1 VSYKFNPFTGTLDDV
16 GPNNGNGVP
25 GGSNTEVQFNDGGVF
40 GGDVD
45 FTYNKTSNLLTIGGD
60 INLNDGGT
68 YTTTL
73 QVVTPTANRTISF
86 PDATGTV
93 ALVAGA
99 SSQVTYNSAGVN
111 AGDSGLLYDA
121 TTGKLTVGTKTVT
134 TDNPVLDLTQTWNA
148 GGVAFNGINLN
159 ITNTASAAGAAL
171 LNLRIGGTSQF
182 AIGSAGQIVPVGNAQ
197 EQRNA
202 ANAQTYRLYNTFT
215 SSTSFERANLT
226 WSSNVFIIGPE
237 RGSAGGSVREM
248 SLRGALA
255 VGTNIAGG
263 QVTIQGGQG
272 TGTGLG
278 GSVVF
283 QTAPA
288 GSSGSTA
295 NAVVERFRIDPNG
308 VLSRNQAAPVAVD
321 ATATVT
327 IANLQVGILT
337 SDAAVLTPVTITL
350 PTGTDMDGGFA
361 SPYDNQTFEWSVIN
375 VDGVENVTIAG
386 NGAGHTLVGNATV
399 AASTSARWASRRTAA
414 TTWVSY
420 RIT

>member
-1 VSYKFNPFTGTLDDV
+1 MAVTFNPFTGNLDFIDTTAAA
-16 GPNNGNGVP
+16 
-25 GGSNTEVQFNDGGVF
+25 GSDTEIQFNDGGKLAGDDGLVF
-40 GGDVD
+40 
-45 FTYNKTSNLLTIGGD
+45 NKTSNKLTTKGD
-60 INLNDGGT
+60 VELNDGGANT
-68 YTTTL
+68 LTL
-73 QVVTPTANRTISF
+73 QTVTPTAARTISF

-93 ALVAGA
+93 GLVAG
-99 SSQVTYNSAGVN
+99 SNQQVAYNSSGAY

-121 TTGKLTVGTKTVT
+121 TTGKLTVGGKTVT

-148 GGVAFNGINLN
+148 SGIAFNGINLN

-237 RGSAGGSVREM
+237 RGSAGGTVREF
-248 SLRGALA
+248 SLRGGLG
-255 VGTNIAGG
+255 VGSNQAGG

-272 TGTGLG
+272 TGTGNG
-278 GSVVF
+278 GSIIF

-295 NAVVERFRIDPNG
+295 NAAVERFRIGPNG
-308 VLSRNQAAPVAVD
+308 EMSKNQAAPVAVD
-321 ATATVT
+321 TDTTVT

-337 SDAAVLTPVTITL
+337 SDTASTAVTITL
-350 PTGTDMDGGFA
+350 PTGTNMDGGFA
-361 SPYDNQTFEWSVIN
+361 SPYTNQTFEWSVIN
-375 VDGVENVTIAG
+375 LDGAEAVTIAA
-386 NGAGHTLVGNATV
+386 NTDHTLVGAATV
-399 AASTSARWASRRTAA
+399 AFGTSARWASRRTAA

>member
-1 VSYKFNPFTGTLDDV
+1 MGFKFNPFTGTFDEV
-16 GPNNGNGVP
+16 GAGSTTTP
-25 GGSNTEVQFNDGGVF
+25 GGNDTEIQYNDSGAFAGSA
-40 GGDVD
+40 D
-45 FTYNKTSNLLTIGGD
+45 LTWDDTGKVLEIGGD
-60 INLNDGGT
+60 INLDDGGT
-68 YTTTL
+68 YETTL
-73 QVVTPTANRTISF
+73 QVVTPTAARTISF

-121 TTGKLTVGTKTVT
+121 TTGKLTVGGKTVT

-159 ITNTASAAGAAL
+159 ITNTASAAGANL
-171 LNLRIGGTSQF
+171 LNLRVGGTSQF
-182 AIGSAGQIVPVGNAQ
+182 AIGSSGQIVPVGNAQ

-237 RGSAGGSVREM
+237 RGSAGGTVREF
-248 SLRGALA
+248 SLRGGLG
-255 VGTNIAGG
+255 VGSNQTGG

-295 NAVVERFRIDPNG
+295 NAVVERFRIGPNG
-308 VLSRNQAAPVAVD
+308 VLSRNQAAPVAID
-321 ATATVT
+321 ATATAT
-327 IANLQVGILT
+327 IADLQVGILT
-337 SDAAVLTPVTITL
+337 SDAALLTPVTITL
-350 PTGTDMDGGFA
+350 PTGTNMDGGFA
-361 SPYDNQTFEWSVIN
+361 SPYTNQTFEWSVIN
-375 VDGVENVTIAG
+375 LDGTETVTIAG
-386 NGAGHTLVGNATV
+386 NSDHTLVGAATI
-399 AASTSARWASRRTAA
+399 AANVSARWASRRTAA

>member
-1 VSYKFNPFTGTLDDV
+1 MGYKFNPFTGNFDDI
-16 GPNNGNGVP
+16 GEGGGP
-25 GGSNTEVQFNDGGVF
+25 GGEDTQIQFNDGGSF

-45 FTYNKTSNLLTIGGD
+45 LTYNKTSNKLTTKGD
-60 INLNDGGT
+60 VELNDGGSF
-68 YTTTL
+68 TTTL
-73 QVVTPTANRTISF
+73 QTVTPSQNRTISF
-86 PDATGTV
+86 PDATGTL
-93 ALVAGA
+93 ALVAG
-99 SSQVTYNSAGVN
+99 SNQQVAYNSSGAY

-121 TTGKLTVGTKTVT
+121 TTGKLTVGGKTVT

-148 GGVAFNGINLN
+148 SGVAFNGINLN
-159 ITNTASAAGAAL
+159 VTNTASAAGAAL

-295 NAVVERFRIDPNG
+295 NAAVERFRIGPNG

-321 ATATVT
+321 TSATIT

-337 SDAAVLTPVTITL
+337 SDTASTAVTITL

-361 SPYDNQTFEWSVIN
+361 APYTNQTFEWSVIN
-375 VDGVENVTIAG
+375 LDDTEAVTIAG
-386 NGAGHTLVGNATV
+386 NTDHTLVG
-399 AASTSARWASRRTAA
+399 AAGVPLGTSARWASRRTAA
-414 TTWVSY
+414 NTWVSY

>member
-1 VSYKFNPFTGTLDDV
+1 MAVTFNPFTGNLDFIDTTAAA
-16 GPNNGNGVP
+16 
-25 GGSNTEVQFNDGGVF
+25 GSDTEIQFNDGGKLAGDDGLVF
-40 GGDVD
+40 
-45 FTYNKTSNLLTIGGD
+45 NKTSNKLTTKGD
-60 INLNDGGT
+60 VELNDGGANT
-68 YTTTL
+68 LTL
-73 QVVTPTANRTISF
+73 QTVTPTAARTISF

-93 ALVAGA
+93 GLVAG
-99 SSQVTYNSAGVN
+99 SNQQVAYNSSGAY

-121 TTGKLTVGTKTVT
+121 TTGKLTVGGKTVT

-148 GGVAFNGINLN
+148 SGIAFNGINLN

-237 RGSAGGSVREM
+237 RGSAGGSVREF
-248 SLRGALA
+248 SLRGGLG
-255 VGTNIAGG
+255 VGSNQTGG

-272 TGTGLG
+272 TGTGNG
-278 GSVVF
+278 GSIIF

-295 NAVVERFRIDPNG
+295 NAVVERFRIGPNG
-308 VLSRNQAAPVAVD
+308 EMSKNQAAPVAVD
-321 ATATVT
+321 TDTTVT

-337 SDAAVLTPVTITL
+337 SD
-350 PTGTDMDGGFA
+350 TG
-361 SPYDNQTFEWSVIN
+361 
-375 VDGVENVTIAG
+375 
-386 NGAGHTLVGNATV
+386 
-399 AASTSARWASRRTAA
+399 
-414 TTWVSY
+414 VSY

>member
-1 VSYKFNPFTGTLDDV
+1 
-16 GPNNGNGVP
+16 
-25 GGSNTEVQFNDGGVF
+25 
-40 GGDVD
+40 
-45 FTYNKTSNLLTIGGD
+45 
-60 INLNDGGT
+60 
-68 YTTTL
+68 
-73 QVVTPTANRTISF
+73 
-86 PDATGTV
+86 
-93 ALVAGA
+93 
-99 SSQVTYNSAGVN
+99 
-111 AGDSGLLYDA
+111 
-121 TTGKLTVGTKTVT
+121 
-134 TDNPVLDLTQTWNA
+134 
-148 GGVAFNGINLN
+148 
-159 ITNTASAAGAAL
+159 L

-295 NAVVERFRIDPNG
+295 NAVVERFRIGPNG
-308 VLSRNQAAPVAVD
+308 VLSRNQAAPVAID
-321 ATATVT
+321 ATATAT
-327 IANLQVGILT
+327 ISDLQVGILT
-337 SDAAVLTPVTITL
+337 SDAAVSTPVTITL

-361 SPYDNQTFEWSVIN
+361 SPYTNQTFEWSVIN
-375 VDGVENVTIAG
+375 LDGTETVTIAG
-386 NGAGHTLVGNATV
+386 NSDHTLVGAATI
-399 AASTSARWASRRTAA
+399 AANVSARWASRRTAA